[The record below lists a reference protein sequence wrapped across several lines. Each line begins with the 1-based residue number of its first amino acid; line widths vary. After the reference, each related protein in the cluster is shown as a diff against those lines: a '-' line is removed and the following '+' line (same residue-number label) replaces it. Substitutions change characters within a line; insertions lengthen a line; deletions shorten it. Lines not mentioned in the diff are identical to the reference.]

1 MDFKDYYQTLGVERG
16 ADAAA
21 VKKAYRRLARKYHP
35 DVSKEPDAA
44 ARMSEL
50 NEAYAVLSDPE
61 KRAAYDTLGQQR
73 PTGAGQGAGGG
84 ERGAQGFQPPP
95 GWASGFEF
103 SDGPGGMEG
112 EGADYSD
119 FFESL
124 FGHTAAAQ
132 GRGGGAR
139 QAARGRDHHAR
150 IDIDLAD
157 AYAGATRAMHLR
169 SARLD
174 GEGRVQPTERTLE
187 VRIPQGVKEGQLIRL
202 AGYGAPGGEGMPAG
216 DLYLEV
222 HFNPDARWQVEGR
235 DVTQTLRVAPWEA
248 ALGGDVDVTTPAGGT
263 LQVTVPAGSRPGRKL
278 RLKGRGIPGNPAGDM
293 YLVLDIVWP
302 PADTPRARELYAAMA
317 RDLAFDPCA
326 DANPTSRS

>member
-73 PTGAGQGAGGG
+73 TTGAGQGAGGG

-103 SDGPGGMEG
+103 SGGPGGMEG

-124 FGHTAAAQ
+124 FGHAAAAQ

-169 SARLD
+169 RARLD

-317 RDLAFDPCA
+317 RDLAFDPRA
-326 DANPTSRS
+326 DTNPTPRS

>member
-61 KRAAYDTLGQQR
+61 KRAAYDMLGQQR
-73 PTGAGQGAGGG
+73 PPGSGLGEGGDH
-84 ERGAQGFQPPP
+84 GFQPPP

-103 SDGPGGMEG
+103 SGSPGGMEG

-124 FGHTAAAQ
+124 FGHAAAAQ
-132 GRGGGAR
+132 GRGGRAR

-169 SARLD
+169 SAQLD

-248 ALGGDVDVTTPAGGT
+248 ALGGEVDVTTPAGGT

-317 RDLAFDPCA
+317 RDLAFDPRA
-326 DANPTSRS
+326 DANPTPRS